1 MELEVPMMEIG
12 AAFGRKLVAARKT
25 LSAEARGLG
34 ARWLRGRIESS
45 TKLRWNPVRA
55 KSLALTEKVADYAIK
70 NSAKPEI
77 TAAEMSQAIRQLGAH
92 NGQGKIR
99 MEECPF

>member
-12 AAFGRKLVAARKT
+12 AAFGRKLDAAKKT
-25 LSAEARGLG
+25 LHPDARALG

-55 KSLALTEKVADYAIK
+55 KSLALAGEVADYAIN

-77 TAAEMSQAIRQLGAH
+77 TAAEMSRAIRRLGGH
-92 NGQGKIR
+92 DGQGLIR